1 MIPVASSA
9 PMAKSRGRLGRR
21 QSWWGDWL
29 AELRRAPSQTLD
41 LFRFAAVRLWAKRR
55 LVLGLQVGLIVAATV
70 AATVPLYSNGAL
82 TRLLAAALQ
91 PQNER
96 PAGAVLLRFLP
107 AQGELFTPSEEQQL
121 ATLAAK
127 IGALTGLGAT
137 PPAFYAQT
145 GSSSFVPDSASPVPE
160 DPSYQRSGSLDME
173 VGLSKHIKL
182 LAGHLYSPVTSDGV
196 IDGLISTSTQQNLH
210 MVLGQIWDFPSPVAL
225 GAQVRVRIVGIYKRL
240 NPGGPFWPYQYQD
253 ADVFIPPQVFLG
265 QFMYN
270 PNYPLEEASW
280 YTILHLGHLSPSAAG
295 NLVNELN
302 RINTE
307 AGQILANTQLAVSPI
322 SQLQNFITSL
332 QSMETELLLISLPIL
347 ALTLYYVVM
356 MAGLAVQQDRNEIAV
371 LVSRGSRTW
380 QIVSLYLAQWLI
392 LGGVAFLV
400 APFPAAF
407 LTELVGASTG
417 FLQFVNRAALPIL
430 PSGAMYGYDAA
441 AALVAILAALL
452 PVVVAARQS
461 IVNYRTETTR
471 SLRAPFW
478 RRAYIDFILL
488 AVAAYAWHQFH
499 AGVAGAGSGGALAS
513 NPLLFVVPAIFMAGA
528 ALFLVRL
535 LPWVIRGLDAIVGR
549 YAPVTLVLT
558 ARQLARMP
566 AQFSPL
572 VFLLVFTVGLG
583 YYSASAA
590 RTLNLNLADG
600 IAYQVGSDVSMYE
613 VWAPPGA
620 AGLGTTAAAA
630 GLESG
635 GPTQTSTTAAAP
647 AASGTAAGTAS
658 STAASS
664 TSSTGPAIQQFGG
677 VTQAQGTGPG
687 QTTAP
692 VGEVVEEP
700 PFSPNEHLPG
710 VISAARVF
718 LAQAQIVVGGQT
730 WPTDGQLMGIDPVN
744 FYHTAWWRPD
754 LSPFS
759 FVSYMN
765 ALLGNYNGVLVQQSF
780 MQAAALQPGD
790 TIQIEMNGVSGEFEV
805 LGPIQ
810 YWPGMYPSGGPML
823 VANWPY
829 IENTFGVLPYY
840 VWFRTRAS
848 ASDQAMVNALQ
859 QDKLFPTQVVDRRV
873 LLGQAHASPSWTGSN
888 GLLTISF
895 LVAALL
901 TFLGYLLYAVLAL
914 RNRML
919 QFGLLRA
926 MGLARAA
933 LSTSVVVEQAFLL
946 AAGIAGGLYVGAW
959 TAFLFLPFFQ
969 AASGTSVPPF
979 IITGAGSALW
989 RMGILMALL
998 LAVTIIGLL
1007 QVLRGLRIGEAVKLG
1022 EE

>member
-1 MIPVASSA
+1 MTPYVPGGPA
-9 PMAKSRGRLGRR
+9 PRSRNRPQGPIQNALTELG
-21 QSWWGDWL
+21 G
-29 AELRRAPSQTLD
+29 EMRRAPGQIVD

-55 LVLGLQVGLIVAATV
+55 MVLGLQVGLIVAATV

-96 PAGAVLLRFLP
+96 PAGAVLLRYL
-107 AQGELFTPSEEQQL
+107 AGQTDVFTPAKEQQL
-121 ATLAAK
+121 GHLAASL
-127 IGALTGLGAT
+127 GRLTGLGAT
-137 PPAFYAQT
+137 PAAFYSQT
-145 GSSSFVPDSASPVPE
+145 GSSSFLPDSGSPVPE
-160 DPSYQRSGSLDME
+160 DPSYQRSGSLNME
-173 VGLSKHIKL
+173 VGLSKHIQL
-182 LAGHLYSPVTSDGV
+182 LAGHLYTQGSSGGV
-196 IDGLISTSTQQNLH
+196 IDGLISASTQQNLH
-210 MVLGQIWDFPSPVAL
+210 MVLGQIWDFPSPVTL
-225 GAQVRVRIVGIYKRL
+225 GSQVRVRIVGVYKRL
-240 NPGGPFWPYQYQD
+240 DAGGPFWPYQYQNSN
-253 ADVFIPPQVFLG
+253 VFIPPHLFIS
-265 QFMYN
+265 QFMFN

-280 YTILHLGHLSPSAAG
+280 YSVLHLGHLSPSAAG

-302 RINTE
+302 RINTQ
-307 AGQILANTQLAVSPI
+307 AGQIMTNTQLAVSPTTQLDAFI
-322 SQLQNFITSL
+322 SQLQV
-332 QSMETELLLISLPIL
+332 METELLLISLPIL

-356 MAGLAVQQDRNEIAV
+356 MSGLAVQQDRNEIAV

-392 LGGVAFLV
+392 MGAVAFVV
-400 APFPAAF
+400 APFPAAL
-407 LTELVGASTG
+407 LTELVGASSG

-430 PSGAMYGYDAA
+430 PSAAMYGYDAA
-441 AALVAILAALL
+441 ASLVAILAALL
-452 PVVVAARQS
+452 PVVIAARQS
-461 IVNYRTETTR
+461 IVNYRSESAR

-478 RRAYIDFILL
+478 RRAYVDLVLL
-488 AVAAYAWHQFH
+488 AISAYAWRQFH
-499 AGVAGAGSGGALAS
+499 SGAAAAGSSGGSLAG
-513 NPLLFVVPAIFMAGA
+513 NPLLFLVPAIFMAGA
-528 ALFLVRL
+528 GLLLVRI
-535 LPWVIRGLDAIVGR
+535 LPWIIRGLDAVVGR

-572 VFLLVFTVGLG
+572 IFLLVFTVALG

-590 RTLNLNLADG
+590 RTLNRNLADG
-600 IAYQVGSDVSMYE
+600 ISYQVGSDVSMYE

-620 AGLGTTAAAA
+620 AGLGATAASA
-630 GLESG
+630 GLE
-635 GPTQTSTTAAAP
+635 
-647 AASGTAAGTAS
+647 ASGSASTSSTSAGAS
-658 STAASS
+658 SSSTSASPSS
-664 TSSTGPAIQQFGG
+664 TSSGIQQFGG

-687 QTTAP
+687 QTAAP
-692 VGEVVEEP
+692 VGQQVEEP
-700 PFSPNEHLPG
+700 PFSPNRHLPG
-710 VISAARVF
+710 VLAAARVF
-718 LAQAQIVVGGQT
+718 LAQAQVVVGGQT
-730 WPTDGQLMGIDPVN
+730 WPTNGQLMGIDPVD
-744 FYHTAWWRPD
+744 FYHTAWWRSD

-765 ALLGNYNGVLVQQSF
+765 ALLGTYDGVLVEQSF
-780 MQAAALQPGD
+780 MQAASLQPGD
-790 TIQIEMNGVSGEFEV
+790 TIQIQMNGASGEFEV

-829 IENTFGVLPYY
+829 IVNTFGVLPYY
-840 VWFRTRAS
+840 VWFRTHPG
-848 ASDQAMVNALQ
+848 ASDQQMVNALQ
-859 QDKLFPTQVVDRRV
+859 QKKLFPTQVVDRRV

-933 LSTSVVVEQAFLL
+933 LSTSVAVEQAFLL
-946 AAGIAGGLYVGAW
+946 LAGIAGGLYVGAW

-969 AASGTSVPPF
+969 SASSTTVPSF
-979 IITGAGSALW
+979 IIVGAGSALW
-989 RMGILMALL
+989 RMGVLMAVL
-998 LAVTIIGLL
+998 LALAVLGLL